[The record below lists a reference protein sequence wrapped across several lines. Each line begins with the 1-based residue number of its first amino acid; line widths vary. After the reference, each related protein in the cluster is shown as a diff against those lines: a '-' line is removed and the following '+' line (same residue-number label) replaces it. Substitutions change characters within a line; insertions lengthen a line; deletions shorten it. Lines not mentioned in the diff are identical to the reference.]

1 MNFVFHKTFKK
12 KLGKRSSK
20 EKEHLKSRLKL
31 FLKDHYNPILNNHAL
46 NGKYD
51 GCRSINVTG
60 DLRAVYVLQEDGIA
74 LFVDIDNHPN
84 LYK

>member
-1 MNFVFHKTFKK
+1 
-12 KLGKRSSK
+12 
-20 EKEHLKSRLKL
+20 
-31 FLKDHYNPILNNHAL
+31 LKDHYHPVLNNHAL
-46 NGKYD
+46 NSKYE

-60 DLRAVYVLQEDGIA
+60 SLRAVYILKEDGIA

>member
-1 MNFVFHKTFKK
+1 MNFVFHKTFKNKLK
-12 KLGKRSSK
+12 KISPKDK
-20 EKEHLKSRLKL
+20 DHLKGRLAI
-31 FLKDHYNPILNNHAL
+31 FLKDHYHPVLNNHAL
-46 NGKYD
+46 NSKYE

-60 DLRAVYVLQEDGIA
+60 SLRAVYILKEDGIA